1 MTMFATP
8 FPTSQNWGLCKGKA
22 EIWSEMNGVSWQGIA
37 ERFQKQRASATPTRW
52 TIPPLKLD
60 ETIRSTTRPIDLLPR
75 LLSHDETQITAL
87 GAAELAAKIRNRE
100 LSCIQITEAFCHQA
114 AVAQQLTNCLTEIF
128 FCEAMEHARQ
138 LDDIIKT
145 TGKPIGPLHGV
156 PISIEDSINI
166 KGQYTTAGY
175 IAFARNTVKHRDA
188 PLVADLRKAGAV
200 LFCKT
205 NIPQCMMMLEA
216 VNNIYGRTVNPWN
229 NKLSPGGS
237 SGGEG
242 ALIAMHGSPL
252 GVGSDLSGSIRVPA
266 AFCGLYGF
274 KPSAKRLSTGGLEC
288 PHMGQGSIAAAAG
301 PLGHNVDDL
310 ELFMQVCC
318 DAKPWLREPL
328 LRLPWASQT
337 SQMKNRTLRLGVM
350 LWDEVV
356 MPHPSIT
363 RVIQEV
369 AQKLKLAGHDVF
381 EFKPHDHKRAWDE
394 IILPLFFTDGGRDI
408 KQTLFAGN
416 EPILPSAKR
425 LLDDAI
431 VKERSLSEIGKLN
444 IARDVYRAEYLQKWA
459 ETAQSSSSGEPMDVL
474 ICPVSSV
481 LGLPH
486 DVKPWWGYC
495 SQWNLLD
502 YPSGV
507 VPAGRVLGTDAYPEG
522 YEPVNELDRE
532 NMDLY
537 NNGLYVDLPV
547 AIQIVAPNLE
557 DEKLLGAI
565 KVVDSVIKS

>member
-1 MTMFATP
+1 MFATP
-8 FPTSQNWGLCKGKA
+8 FPASQNWGLCKGKA
-22 EIWSEMNGVSWQGIA
+22 EIWSGMNGVSWQGIA
-37 ERFQKQRASATPTRW
+37 ERFQKQRAAATPTRW
-52 TIPPLKLD
+52 TIPPLKLH

-87 GAAELAAKIRNRE
+87 GAVELAAKIRNRE

-138 LDDIIKT
+138 LDDVIKT

-156 PISIEDSINI
+156 PISIEDLVNI

-175 IAFARNTVKHRDA
+175 IAFARN
-188 PLVADLRKAGAV
+188 P
-200 LFCKT
+200 
-205 NIPQCMMMLEA
+205 CMMMLEA

-229 NKLSPGGS
+229 NQLSPGGS

-288 PHMGQGSIAAAAG
+288 PQKGQESIAAAAG

-337 SQMKNRTLRLGVM
+337 SQMKNRTLRVGVM

-381 EFKPHDHKRAWDE
+381 EFKPHHHKRAWDD

-431 VKERSLSEIGKLN
+431 VKERSLSEIAK
-444 IARDVYRAEYLQKWA
+444 
-459 ETAQSSSSGEPMDVL
+459 SSSSGEPMDVL

-481 LGLPH
+481 PGLPH

-537 NNGLYVDLPV
+537 NNDLYVDLPV

-557 DEKLLGAI
+557 DEKLLGAM
-565 KVVDSVIKS
+565 KVVDLVIKS